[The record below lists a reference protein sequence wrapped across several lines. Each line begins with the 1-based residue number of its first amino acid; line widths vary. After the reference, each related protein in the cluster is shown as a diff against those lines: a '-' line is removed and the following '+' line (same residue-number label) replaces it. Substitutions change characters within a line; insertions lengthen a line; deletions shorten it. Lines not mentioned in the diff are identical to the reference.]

1 MSPTE
6 ISQTGDSNTRTS
18 QDMTY
23 PTTRDT
29 ASSET
34 TTHLTPAV
42 SSAPVSMATAVI
54 TAAPGSSAPAG
65 TTPTPSKVSSAIPEV
80 LSTGNPGSGEPS
92 SWGLTPSTSRHHF
105 FSPETGPAGDIMK
118 STSPPLLMSTS
129 IPDGTASGL
138 GTSSDLTFTSS
149 VHTETS
155 ETTAKTE
162 PSSASPLSS
171 TLSNAE
177 TSTERVRGM
186 TSLCLSH
193 LYQAKGQMCPRAW
206 HLS

>member
-1 MSPTE
+1 
-6 ISQTGDSNTRTS
+6 
-18 QDMTY
+18 
-23 PTTRDT
+23 
-29 ASSET
+29 
-34 TTHLTPAV
+34 
-42 SSAPVSMATAVI
+42 
-54 TAAPGSSAPAG
+54 
-65 TTPTPSKVSSAIPEV
+65 
-80 LSTGNPGSGEPS
+80 
-92 SWGLTPSTSRHHF
+92 
-105 FSPETGPAGDIMK
+105 MK

-149 VHTETS
+149 EHTETS

-193 LYQAKGQMCPRAW
+193 LYQAKGQMHPQAW